1 MPVSRPPFHLPAVRA
16 AAVAAGVIAVL
27 ASPHA
32 RAADE
37 PVADGQWRG
46 SAGAAWSSSAGNT
59 RSTSVRLDA
68 DLSRLTEADRIGL
81 GGNIEYARNRVD
93 GSDETTANRIGAFG
107 QYDFNLS
114 PRLFAFGRLAL
125 ERDQVVDLDLRTAL
139 NGGLGWKL
147 IDRQS
152 LRFSVFGGAGV
163 TDERYG
169 SPQTIAG
176 QTDTR
181 FRRGT
186 LLLAEESEHLFSP
199 TVSVKQRLELLPG
212 LGGDKGNR
220 ANLRADLAVA
230 INRTMSLS
238 VGLTG
243 RYNSEPPAGRK
254 STDTTFFTG
263 LNVKLGAD

>member
-1 MPVSRPPFHLPAVRA
+1 MPVLRPSFHVPAV
-16 AAVAAGVIAVL
+16 AVAL
-27 ASPHA
+27 AFASQTSWA
-32 RAADE
+32 DDE
-37 PVADGQWRG
+37 PIADGQWRG
-46 SAGAAWSSSAGNT
+46 SAGAALSASSGNT
-59 RSTSVRLDA
+59 RSTAVLLDV
-68 DLSRLTEADRIGL
+68 DVSRLTEADKISL
-81 GGNIEYARNRVD
+81 GGNIQYARSRVD
-93 GSDETTANRIGAFG
+93 GSEETTANQVGAFG

-125 ERDQVVDLDLRTAL
+125 DRDQVVDLDVRTAL
-139 NGGLGWKL
+139 NGGLGWKV
-147 IDRQS
+147 IERKT
-152 LRFSVFGGAGV
+152 LRLSVFGGVGV

-181 FRRGT
+181 FRRTT
-186 LLLAEESEHLFSP
+186 LLLAEQSEHVLGP
-199 TVSVKQRLELLPG
+199 TLTFKQRLELLPG
-212 LGGDKGNR
+212 ISGDKGNR
-220 ANLRADLAVA
+220 ASFRADLAVA

-238 VGLTG
+238 VGLTS

>member
-1 MPVSRPPFHLPAVRA
+1 MPVLRPLVPVPTLAFA
-16 AAVAAGVIAVL
+16 AACAVVL
-27 ASPHA
+27 ASLPA

-46 SAGAAWSSSAGNT
+46 SAGAALSSSSGNT
-59 RSTSVRLDA
+59 RSTAVLLDA
-68 DLSRLTEADRIGL
+68 DLYRLTEADKVSL
-81 GGNIEYARNRVD
+81 GGNIQYARSRVD
-93 GSDETTANRIGAFG
+93 GNDETTANQIGAFG

-125 ERDQVVDLDLRTAL
+125 DRDRVVDLDLRAAL
-139 NGGLGWKL
+139 NGGLGWKV
-147 IDRQS
+147 IERKT
-152 LRFSVFGGAGV
+152 LRFSVFGGVGV
-163 TDERYG
+163 TEERYG
-169 SPQTIAG
+169 SAQTIAG

-181 FRRGT
+181 FRRST
-186 LLLAEESEHLFSP
+186 LLLAEQSEHVLGP
-199 TVSVKQRLELLPG
+199 TLTFRQRLELLPG

-220 ANLRADLAVA
+220 ASLRADLAVA

-238 VGLTG
+238 VGVTG